1 MAGLAAAL
9 LRWALPQCPG
19 CKAAPPVAMAA
30 PPREPAHGIRI
41 WYPAN
46 NYPHLSLPDG
56 RQDVVRSVLNITKPM
71 SFGDFVWNAD
81 RIPAGPVWVR
91 IDLSRQLLS
100 VFRGGHEI
108 GSAVILYGTD
118 GKATPFGTFTILE
131 KDADHYSRSY
141 DAPMPYMLRLT
152 QDGVAIHGSAVR
164 QGWATHGCIGVPL
177 DFARLLFGVADKGDS
192 VVILPIQPGI
202 QKSETPSHR
211 VGLNSNDLLAALL
224 TSSLHPI

>member
-1 MAGLAAAL
+1 LSVYFRSLILVAAAGLAAAL

-19 CKAAPPVAMAA
+19 CKAAPPVAIAA
-30 PPREPAHGIRI
+30 PAREPALGIRT
-41 WYPAN
+41 WYPAG

-56 RQDVVRSVLNITKPM
+56 RQEVVRSILNITRPM
-71 SFGDFVWNAD
+71 SFGDFVWNTD

-91 IDLSRQLLS
+91 IDLTRQLLS

-118 GKATPFGTFTILE
+118 GRSTPTGSFTILE

-152 QDGVAIHGSAVR
+152 QDGVAIHGSNVR

-177 DFARLLFGVADKGDS
+177 DFARLLFGVADKGDP
-192 VVILPIQPGI
+192 VVILTAGPGTR
-202 QKSETPSHR
+202 KSERPRHQ
-211 VGLNSNDLLAALL
+211 VG
-224 TSSLHPI
+224 